1 MTNTRKIS
9 LMVLALLLTAPA
21 LMPTG
26 SRASARHTATAADLA
41 RAAVSDLGGG
51 KFRDLKSIRLAG
63 VASAVSPLNP
73 NVQPAE
79 FQLLSTDT
87 GIRIDLTL
95 SFGLIQ
101 MINDGQRFYNLVNGN
116 ATNFGIA
123 PPGKFGLRVLAKY
136 DQPGYKITP
145 LPEPNTEPG
154 FRITDPEGNATD
166 FYVHKETGRVTRFLY
181 KFGDFNQTWEL
192 DNFKAVEGVMV
203 AHQINIRLATRQG
216 DFQMLLRAADAKINQ
231 PVGDNAFAPK
241 GR

>member
-1 MTNTRKIS
+1 MTNTVKIRLLVMA
-9 LMVLALLLTAPA
+9 LMLIAPA
-21 LMPTG
+21 LMQPG
-26 SRASARHTATAADLA
+26 SKADTKHTATAADLA

-63 VASAVSPLNP
+63 VASALSPLNP

-79 FQLLSTDT
+79 FQLLSTNT
-87 GIRIDLTL
+87 GIRIDLTM

-116 ATNFGIA
+116 AANFGIA

-145 LPEPNTEPG
+145 LPEHSKELG
-154 FRITDPEGNATD
+154 FRITDPENNATD
-166 FYVHKETGRVTRFLY
+166 FHVHKETGRVTRFIY
-181 KFGDFNQTWEL
+181 KFSDFDQTWEL

-203 AHQINIRLATRQG
+203 PHMINIRLATRQG

-231 PVGDNAFAPK
+231 PVSDNAFAPK

>member
-1 MTNTRKIS
+1 MTNIRKIR
-9 LMVLALLLTAPA
+9 LMILALLLIAPA
-21 LMPTG
+21 LMQTG
-26 SRASARHTATAADLA
+26 SKASAEPTATAADLA

-116 ATNFGIA
+116 AANFGIA

-136 DQPGYKITP
+136 DQPGYTITP
-145 LPEPNTEPG
+145 LPEQDKEHG
-154 FRITDPEGNATD
+154 FRIADPEGNATD
-166 FYVHKETGRVTRFLY
+166 FFVNKESRRVTRFIY

-192 DNFKAVEGVMV
+192 DNFKAVEGVLV
-203 AHQINIRLATRQG
+203 PHLINIRLATRQG
-216 DFQMLLRAADAKINQ
+216 DFQMLLRAADVKINQ
-231 PVGDNAFAPK
+231 PVGENAFAPK